1 MKKINNLFLTLKEK
15 RFDWILFLLTL
26 LLGIFGLILITDASV
41 IVAQINFNDQFY
53 YLKRQFLWFIL
64 GLLSLITVSSIKYQ
78 QFKKIA
84 LPLLIIS
91 FALLIVVLVPG
102 LGIKKLGARRWLDFG
117 FLSFQPTELTKLALI
132 LFGASFF
139 AQKKEHS
146 KSIWFF
152 LAVLSAIGGLIML
165 EPDLGTTIV
174 IIATGF
180 FICFLAGVSSWKL
193 LLFLIVALIVGSI
206 LIFSSPYRQERLLT
220 FLKPN
225 QDPQGASYH
234 TQQILLGLGSGGIF
248 GQGIGQG
255 RQKYAYLPEVVTDSI
270 FTVIAE
276 ELGFIG
282 ATIFITTLALLVF
295 RCLKIANQA
304 PDQFG
309 QLICAGTGLLIGF
322 QSLINLGAMVGIFPL
337 TGIPLPFISYGGSS
351 LLINFI
357 AIGMVL
363 SVSRSRKRR
372 IKNK

>member
-1 MKKINNLFLTLKEK
+1 MKKINNLLS
-15 RFDWILFLLTL
+15 RFKKKKPDWILFLLTL
-26 LLGIFGLILITDASV
+26 LLGVFGLILIADASV

-53 YLKRQFLWFIL
+53 YLKRQSLWLIL
-64 GLLSLITVSSIKYQ
+64 GFLSLITVSSIKYQ
-78 QFKKIA
+78 QFKKAA
-84 LPLLIIS
+84 LPLFIIS
-91 FALLIVVLVPG
+91 FILLIVVLIPG
-102 LGIKKLGARRWLDFG
+102 LGVKKLGARRWLDFG
-117 FLSFQPTELTKLALI
+117 PFSFQPTELTKLALV

-139 AQKKEHS
+139 TQKQEKKRS
-146 KSIWFF
+146 FWIF
-152 LAVLSAIGGLIML
+152 LVILSTISGLIML

-174 IIATGF
+174 IAATGF
-180 FICFLAGVSSWKL
+180 SLCFLIGVSSWKL
-193 LLFLIVALIVGSI
+193 LLSLVIALAIGGV

-276 ELGFIG
+276 ELGFVG
-282 ATIFITTLALLVF
+282 ATIFIIILALLIF

-304 PDQFG
+304 PDQFS
-309 QLICAGTGLLIGF
+309 QLMCAGIGLFIGF

-351 LLINFI
+351 LLINFT

-363 SVSRSRKRR
+363 SVSKSRKRR
-372 IKNK
+372 KKNK